1 MMKTTIKAMIILGMI
16 TGFWYILP
24 LIFGGIALHK
34 INRGQTGA
42 GTGVCEILFGGH
54 VFGIVAGILMLMA
67 TDSEYS
73 SWLRSDDAEQA
84 TADAAATAADAA

>member
-1 MMKTTIKAMIILGMI
+1 MKTAIKAMIIFGMI

-34 INRGQTGA
+34 INRGKSGV
-42 GTGVCEILFGGH
+42 GIGVCEILFGGH

-67 TDSEYS
+67 TSDEYS
-73 SWLRSDDAEQA
+73 HWLKPDTVTISSD
-84 TADAAATAADAA
+84 